1 MHRWIHA
8 EKARYYQALL
18 VKDLFDEWIL
28 IKAWGA
34 LESNRGGMRSTP
46 VPSYEAGLE
55 RIGEIDKQRKRRG
68 YRSLAAV

>member
-46 VPSYEAGLE
+46 VLSYEAGLE